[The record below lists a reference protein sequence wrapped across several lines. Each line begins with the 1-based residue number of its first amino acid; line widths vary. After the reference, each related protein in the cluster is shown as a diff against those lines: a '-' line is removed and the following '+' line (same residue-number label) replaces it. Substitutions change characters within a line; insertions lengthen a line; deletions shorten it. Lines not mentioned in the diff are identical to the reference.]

1 MSDLIERLRDKTR
14 LRAVH
19 GLSGWVLSE
28 EALLSE
34 AADEIDRLRADAE
47 REQLRLAACGVVALA
62 NTPESAAKARQMHD
76 DYRSASCDDVARAV
90 DREMALRAA
99 LVAAMEIVQKE
110 RTRIA
115 YNAKG
120 APPAIY
126 DGYADIMR
134 RLDAVIAQADAA
146 LGAER

>member
-1 MSDLIERLRDKTR
+1 MSDNLDNAMRVMSDQARQIER
-14 LRAVH
+14 
-19 GLSGWVLSE
+19 
-28 EALLSE
+28 
-34 AADEIDRLRADAE
+34 
-47 REQLRLAACGVVALA
+47 
-62 NTPESAAKARQMHD
+62 
-76 DYRSASCDDVARAV
+76 
-90 DREMALRAA
+90 LRAA

>member
-1 MSDLIERLRDKTR
+1 MSTTLADISAELEAIR
-14 LRAVH
+14 
-19 GLSGWVLSE
+19 
-28 EALLSE
+28 ALL
-34 AADEIDRLRADAE
+34 DRLDETE
-47 REQLRLAACGVVALA
+47 RETEL
-62 NTPESAAKARQMHD
+62 
-76 DYRSASCDDVARAV
+76 
-90 DREMALRAA
+90 LRAA

-146 LGAER
+146 LAAVR

>member
-1 MSDLIERLRDKTR
+1 MSDNLDNAMRVMSDQARQIER
-14 LRAVH
+14 
-19 GLSGWVLSE
+19 
-28 EALLSE
+28 
-34 AADEIDRLRADAE
+34 
-47 REQLRLAACGVVALA
+47 
-62 NTPESAAKARQMHD
+62 
-76 DYRSASCDDVARAV
+76 
-90 DREMALRAA
+90 LRAA

-126 DGYADIMR
+126 EGYADIMR

-146 LGAER
+146 MGREG